1 MRKREFEKEL
11 ERRLTENKQL
21 WEHPFLPKAIVP
33 VVVFVANHLFYLV
46 VIAAFLLT
54 VVSFMVSDT
63 FGLAVSRR
71 ILLL

>member
-21 WEHPFLPKAIVP
+21 WEHPFLPKPVVP
-33 VVVFVANHLFYLV
+33 VAVFVANHLFYLV
-46 VIAAFLLT
+46 VAAAFLLT
-54 VVSFMVSDT
+54 MVSFLISNT